1 MGVDLWLLQ
10 VLNGFAALWD
20 GFEDTF
26 EFLANE
32 AELMFVVLLA
42 VVFLARGKYAS
53 EHARHGV
60 VAAGLSMLLGLAI
73 AHLISGSWDRPRP
86 YEAHADV
93 HLFVAPSGDPSF
105 PSDHA
110 TAAFAIAFALFLR
123 SRRIGWVALAMA
135 AAVSVSRVAVGVHYP
150 SDVAAGALIGAVAAL
165 TLWMPP
171 ARGLLHGL
179 GGRLSDGYER
189 VGGAA
194 SRQLSRRSSVN
205 S

>member
-1 MGVDLWLLQ
+1 MDLWLLQ

-20 GFEDTF
+20 GFEDIF

-32 AELMFVVLLA
+32 AELMFVMLLG

-53 EHARHGV
+53 VKSRHGV
-60 VAAGLSMLLGLAI
+60 VAAGLSALLGLAI

-123 SRRIGWVALAMA
+123 SRRVGWVALTMA
-135 AAVSVSRVAVGVHYP
+135 GLVSISRIAVGVHYP
-150 SDVAAGALIGAVAAL
+150 SDVVAGALIGTLAAL
-165 TLWMPP
+165 ALWLPP

-179 GGRLSDGYER
+179 ADRLSERYER
-189 VGGAA
+189 VSGGA
-194 SRQLSRRSSVN
+194 SRLLLRWYSFIP
-205 S
+205 

>member
-32 AELMFVVLLA
+32 AELMFVVLLG

-53 EHARHGV
+53 VKARHGV
-60 VAAGLSMLLGLAI
+60 VAAGLSALLGLAI

-86 YEAHADV
+86 YEAHADIR
-93 HLFVAPSGDPSF
+93 LFVAPSGDPSF

-123 SRRIGWVALAMA
+123 SRRVGWVALTMA
-135 AAVSVSRVAVGVHYP
+135 GLVSISRIAVGVHYP
-150 SDVAAGALIGAVAAL
+150 SDVLAGALIGTLAAVA
-165 TLWMPP
+165 LWTPP

-179 GGRLSDGYER
+179 ADRLSERYER
-189 VGGAA
+189 VSGAA
-194 SRQLSRRSSVN
+194 SRLLLRWSWFNQ
-205 S
+205 

>member
-1 MGVDLWLLQ
+1 MEVDLWLLQ

-32 AELMFVVLLA
+32 AELMFVLLLA

-53 EHARHGV
+53 EKARHGV
-60 VAAGLSMLLGLAI
+60 VAAGLSALLGLAI
-73 AHLISGSWDRPRP
+73 AHLISGTWDRPRP
-86 YEAHADV
+86 YEAHGDV

-123 SRRIGWVALAMA
+123 SRRVGWVALAMA
-135 AAVSVSRVAVGVHYP
+135 AAVSISRVAVGIHYP
-150 SDVAAGALIGAVAAL
+150 SDVAGGALIGMIAAL
-165 TLWMPP
+165 ALWTPP
-171 ARGLLHGL
+171 ARAVLHAL
-179 GGRLSDGYER
+179 ADRLSEAYESLGRL
-189 VGGAA
+189 AA
-194 SRQLSRRSSVN
+194 RQLLRRSSLN
-205 S
+205 P

>member
-1 MGVDLWLLQ
+1 MEVDLWLLQ

-20 GFEDTF
+20 GFEDVF

-32 AELMFVVLLA
+32 AELMFVLLLA
-42 VVFLARGKYAS
+42 AVFLARGKYAS
-53 EHARHGV
+53 ANARHGV
-60 VAAGLSMLLGLAI
+60 VAAGLSALLGLAI

-93 HLFVAPSGDPSF
+93 QLFVAPNGDPSF

-123 SRRIGWVALAMA
+123 SRKVGWVALAMA
-135 AAVSVSRVAVGVHYP
+135 AAVSISRVAVGIHYP
-150 SDVAAGALIGAVAAL
+150 SDVAAGAVIGAVAAL
-165 TLWMPP
+165 TLWTPP
-171 ARGLLHGL
+171 ARDLLHRL
-179 GGRLSDGYER
+179 ADRLSDLYER
-189 VGGAA
+189 LGGAA
-194 SRQLSRRSSVN
+194 SRQLLRRSSLN